1 MDYVHRAHVYTLFEK
16 IFKQELWELHEI
28 EKKITCRINALSKS
42 VLSKNVIRESR
53 AIKYPLTNY
62 DTAQIWHGTFDKMA
76 GIFTKGMWQP
86 YA

>member
-1 MDYVHRAHVYTLFEK
+1 
-16 IFKQELWELHEI
+16 
-28 EKKITCRINALSKS
+28 LSKS
-42 VLSKNVIRESR
+42 VLLKNVIRESR

-62 DTAQIWHGTFDKMA
+62 HTAQIWHGTFDKIA